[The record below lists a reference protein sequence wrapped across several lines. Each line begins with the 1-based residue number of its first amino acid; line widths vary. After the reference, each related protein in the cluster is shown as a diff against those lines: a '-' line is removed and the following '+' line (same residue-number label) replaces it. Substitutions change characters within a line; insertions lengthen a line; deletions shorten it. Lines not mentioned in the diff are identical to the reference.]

1 MLLLRVLHEAS
12 YFSTAADGEG
22 PQRALT
28 EKYIDEYLGKNR
40 RNLMQ
45 GKPPMD
51 YKRAMGLADEVVR
64 SFNGKHDR
72 LWNKT
77 DPYSSY
83 SQAQAYKSERDKLN
97 TEVRRLKT
105 EVFTL
110 SK

>member
-1 MLLLRVLHEAS
+1 ML
-12 YFSTAADGEG
+12 D
-22 PQRALT
+22 
-28 EKYIDEYLGKNR
+28 
-40 RNLMQ
+40 
-45 GKPPMD
+45 KPPMD
-51 YKRAMGLADEVVR
+51 YKRAMGFADEVVR
-64 SFNGKHDR
+64 SFNAKHDR

-110 SK
+110 SKSLKGSIRHRGGKDTTYEEEQGGGQCLL